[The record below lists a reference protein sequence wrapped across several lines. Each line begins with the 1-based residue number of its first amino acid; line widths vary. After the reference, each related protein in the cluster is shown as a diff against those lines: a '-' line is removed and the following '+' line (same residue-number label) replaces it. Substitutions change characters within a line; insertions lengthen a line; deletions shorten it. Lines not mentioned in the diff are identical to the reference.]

1 MLLKLFGILDLLS
14 ALILIFLKFDFGM
27 GIAWFCV
34 IYLFV
39 KSIIF
44 LSWISI
50 LDIVSAVVII
60 LSIIGW
66 SGIITWVVFFY
77 LLQKAILSMLS

>member
-14 ALILIFLKFDFGM
+14 ALVLIFLKFDL
-27 GIAWFCV
+27 GISLAWFCV

-50 LDIVSAVVII
+50 LDMFSAVII
-60 LSIIGW
+60 VLFIMGW
-66 SGIITWVVFFY
+66 SGTLTWIIFIY
-77 LLQKAILSMLS
+77 LLQKAIFSIVF

>member
-14 ALILIFLKFDFGM
+14 ALILISLKFDFGM
-27 GIAWFCV
+27 SLAWFCV
-34 IYLFV
+34 VYLFV

-50 LDIVSAVVII
+50 LDLFSGVVII

-66 SGIITWVVFFY
+66 NGIITWIVFFY
-77 LLQKAILSMLS
+77 LLQKAILSILS